1 MKRIA
6 AIPISIAMK
15 TFFTALIL
23 GIFIGAMITAY
34 YNNPE
39 SFKSALYLSDQDSS
53 IDGNSKSSIEELKN
67 KAAESTEKVTENLKE
82 RAQSLLEN
90 TRKERD
96 EVAEKGKEIID
107 SAKDIGIKAAIS
119 GHLKLESSIDAARIE
134 IEVINGSVTLTG
146 AVSSRE
152 EERKARDIALDTHYV
167 KDVRSELNIVP

>member
-39 SFKSALYLSDQDSS
+39 SFKSALSLSDRDSS
-53 IDGNSKSSIEELKN
+53 IAGSSESPMEDLKN
-67 KAAESTEKVTENLKE
+67 KAAQSAEKVAENLKE
-82 RAQSLLEN
+82 GAQSLMEN
-90 TRKERD
+90 TREER
-96 EVAEKGKEIID
+96 EEIAEKGKEIID
-107 SAKDIGIKAAIS
+107 STKDIGIKAAIS